1 MDDSTSKEK
10 LLKKIRNA
18 LIYKLENPFQQV
30 EFETDIYA
38 ENNEPL
44 DIRFAQEF
52 DKISGNF
59 IYCLDENEL
68 ITNFELLSKQKN
80 WDSVY
85 CIDESLINILNK
97 SAINVKSSVEEFLPQ
112 KIGVTACEF
121 LISRLGSIMIS
132 SASSSGRRMMGYP
145 EIHIVIAYTSQ
156 LVPDIRTALRKLK
169 IKYLNKLPSLIS
181 IISGPSRTADIE
193 KTLVMGA
200 HGPKEIYLFLIDD
213 GFDET
218 SSI

>member
-1 MDDSTSKEK
+1 M
-10 LLKKIRNA
+10 
-18 LIYKLENPFQQV
+18 
-30 EFETDIYA
+30 
-38 ENNEPL
+38 
-44 DIRFAQEF
+44 
-52 DKISGNF
+52 
-59 IYCLDENEL
+59 

>member
-52 DKISGNF
+52 DKINGNF
-59 IYCLDENEL
+59 IYCIDENEL
-68 ITNFELLSKQKN
+68 ISNFSLLAKQKN
-80 WDSVY
+80 WENVY
-85 CIDESLINILNK
+85 CIDESISNIIK
-97 SAINVKSSVEEFLPQ
+97 KTGITIKSSEEEFLQ
-112 KIGVTACEF
+112 QIIGVTACEY
-121 LISRLGSIMIS
+121 LVSRLGSIMIS
-132 SASSSGRRMMGYP
+132 SASASGRRMMVYP

-156 LVPDIRTALRKLK
+156 LVHDIKTALRKMKLK
-169 IKYLNKLPSLIS
+169 YQNKLPSLIS
-181 IISGPSRTADIE
+181 VISGPSRTADIE

-200 HGPKEIYLFLIDD
+200 HGPKEIYLFLIDN
-213 GFDET
+213 GIEELL
-218 SSI
+218 